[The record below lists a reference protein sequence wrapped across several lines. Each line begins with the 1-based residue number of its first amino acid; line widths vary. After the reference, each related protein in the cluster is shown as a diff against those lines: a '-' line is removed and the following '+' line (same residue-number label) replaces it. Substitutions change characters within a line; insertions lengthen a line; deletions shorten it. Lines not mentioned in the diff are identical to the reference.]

1 MYSFKFFFFFAM
13 PHGLWDLSSLARD
26 QIQALGS
33 KSTLD
38 RQGIP
43 PGFISLYRRNKWQNE
58 FFMSKLYTIYF
69 FSIPYFPS

>member
-38 RQGIP
+38 RQGIS
-43 PGFISLYRRNKWQNE
+43 PGFISLYRRNK
-58 FFMSKLYTIYF
+58 
-69 FSIPYFPS
+69 